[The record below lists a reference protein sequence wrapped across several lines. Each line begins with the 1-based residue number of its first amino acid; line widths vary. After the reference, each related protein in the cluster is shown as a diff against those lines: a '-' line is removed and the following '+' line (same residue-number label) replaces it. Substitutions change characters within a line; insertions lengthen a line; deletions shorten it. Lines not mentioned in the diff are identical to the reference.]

1 MKILLTGK
9 PGIGKSTILKKVASD
24 LKIPKYGVVAKE
36 IRDDQNQRIGFEAVT
51 LDGRSQVFAHKFAFE
66 SELTVGKYLID
77 IKAID
82 NFVVPELRKG
92 LDKSNSI
99 VLIDEIGRMQSLSSE
114 FLKIVGYLFQSK
126 SNLLATIVLEDESWS
141 LKFKKYPGVILIEV
155 NDKNREY
162 LAEII
167 NIAFSNAEAYVKLT
181 LSQQK
186 FVNELFKDF
195 IAENKFIQAKKLFK
209 NAVVYIAEG
218 KVEKI
223 TEDSEL
229 AEYRISGRTNQH
241 KTVFHK
247 AASKYECDCNLFN
260 GKDEF
265 KGNTGECSHIMAIKV
280 FKLGI

>member
-9 PGIGKSTILKKVASD
+9 PGVGKSTILKKVATD
-24 LKIPKYGVVAKE
+24 LKMSKYGVVAKE
-36 IRDDQNQRIGFEAVT
+36 IRDGQNQRIGFEAVT
-51 LDGRSQVFAHKFAFE
+51 FDGRSIIFAHKFAFKTE
-66 SELTVGKYLID
+66 FTVGEYYVD
-77 IKAID
+77 VKAID
-82 NFVVPELRKG
+82 DFIVPELRKG

-99 VLIDEIGRMQSLSSE
+99 VLIDEIGRMQSFSDE
-114 FLKIVGYLFQSK
+114 FLNIVGYLFQSK
-126 SNLLATIVLEDESWS
+126 SNLLATIVLKDEPRS
-141 LKFKKYPGVILIEV
+141 LKFKKYPGVVLIEV

-167 NIAFSNAEAYVKLT
+167 NIAFSNAEAYNKLT

-186 FVNELFKDF
+186 FVNELFKNF
-195 IAENKFIQAKKLFK
+195 IIDNKFIQAKKLFK
-209 NAVVYIAEG
+209 NAVVYVAEG

-247 AASKYECDCNLFN
+247 AGSKYECDCNLFN

-265 KGNTGECSHIMAIKV
+265 KGNAGECSHIMAIKI
-280 FKLGI
+280 LGN